1 MPDDPSVKLSRRHL
15 LTWIASGV
23 GVVAGA
29 SIAGLELVDHGVLPG
44 KYALDQLIGACSLP
58 APSLSF
64 APLGPTVS
72 GQFLSHFRQRTVNYT
87 IGYPPSSHLGD
98 EMSLIVMLHGY
109 GGNHRNALVGMT
121 PAQAVALKTTS
132 ASPGVPCALVTVDG
146 GNGYWNPHPNDD
158 PMQMVVNELIP
169 HCQVLGLGRAPR
181 RIGLMGISMG
191 AYGALAIAERHPGLA
206 SAVAAISPA
215 IWTSYDQARHAN
227 RGAFSSA
234 SAFDD
239 GNVIAHVNGLNGTT
253 VRVASS
259 QDDPFLPGVET
270 FTKVLPKGA
279 TVVVSSG
286 CHSDPFFLEQEPPSL
301 QFLARHLA

>member
-1 MPDDPSVKLSRRHL
+1 MPDAPSVKLSRRHL

-29 SIAGLELVDHGVLPG
+29 SIGVLELVDHGVLPG
-44 KYALDQLIGACSLP
+44 KYALDQLIGACSVP

-72 GQFLSHFRQRTVNYT
+72 GQFHSHFRQRTVKYT
-87 IGYPPSSHLGD
+87 IGYPPGTHQGD

-121 PAQAVALKTTS
+121 PAQAVALKTTNS
-132 ASPGVPCALVTVDG
+132 SPGVPCALVTVDG

-169 HCQVLGLGRAPR
+169 HCRVLGLGRAPR

-191 AYGALAIAERHPGLA
+191 AYGALAIAERNPGLA

-215 IWTSYDQARHAN
+215 IWTSYDQARQAN
-227 RGAFSSA
+227 SGAFASA

-239 GNVIAHVNGLNGTT
+239 GNVIAHVNSLNDVA

-270 FTKVLPKGA
+270 FTKVLPSGA
-279 TVVVSSG
+279 TVVISSG
-286 CHSDPFFLEQEPPSL
+286 CHSDSFFLEQEPPSL